1 MPRMDGFQF
10 LDAYSEKIAV
20 ADHVPVIIF
29 SGKDMTL
36 TQREFLNNFENVIGI
51 FAKGDLPNLANF
63 IQQHRDEEIEEKAET
78 KTG

>member
-1 MPRMDGFQF
+1 MDGFQF
-10 LDAYSEKIAV
+10 LDAYSQKVDVEN
-20 ADHVPVIIF
+20 HVPVIIF

-63 IQQHRDEEIEEKAET
+63 IQHHRDEEVEETAET
-78 KTG
+78 TTG